1 MTEQE
6 NLSVVPGAG
15 FVERLAQ
22 RLGLAADASHIFGA
36 PVERDGLTVIP
47 VARAVY
53 GFGGGSG
60 GREGEEGAGG
70 GAGVALTPVGFI
82 EMGGGAARFRRLRD
96 PLTLLPVVAAG
107 CLAAGWALQRLLE
120 RARAQRVD

>member
-6 NLSVVPGAG
+6 HPAGVPVGG

-22 RLGLAADASHIFGA
+22 RLGVSADASHIFGA

-60 GREGEEGAGG
+60 SRQGEEGAGG
-70 GAGVALTPVGFI
+70 GGGVALTPVGFI
-82 EMGGGAARFRRLRD
+82 ELKAGEARFRRTRD
-96 PLTLLPVVAAG
+96 PLVMLPFVAVG
-107 CLAAGWALQRLLE
+107 CCMIVWVLK
-120 RARAQRVD
+120 RVMEPPIR